1 MTMFRKPWN
10 GDRSANAAGGWLRT
24 ISVAGLLLQGC
35 GAADDDGSL
44 LQAPIIF
51 GADNRVE
58 FGGITDPTWLHYAQA
73 TGALFETE
81 GVSCSSGSCAL
92 DTAPF
97 LAART
102 GSIFDPVALCA
113 NAPYR
118 GQEAG
123 AGCTAF
129 LVGPDLFATAGH
141 CLCNDINP
149 ALCPFPLGD
158 AQCDSTNVV
167 FGFVADASGN
177 NEVLN
182 VPQVDVYSCTEVV
195 GVWEE
200 TPTDED
206 WAIFRV
212 DREVRNRIPLVVRHD
227 GTPRPEGQ
235 LLVAGHPD
243 GLPLKLAGNGGIRGN
258 PGSDPVNWT
267 SSLDA
272 FGGNSGSPVIQL
284 VTGVVEGIHVRR
296 PYHHYQSVGGCA
308 MPTVCSETT
317 GCNPNFGD
325 SPWAQETNIGWVA
338 EMAELPLHAALITAL

>member
-1 MTMFRKPWN
+1 MFRKPWN
-10 GDRSANAAGGWLRT
+10 DVRRVSAAAIPVVGF
-24 ISVAGLLLQGC
+24 LLQGC
-35 GAADDDGSL
+35 GAAEGEEPMLHD
-44 LQAPIIF
+44 PIIF

-58 FGGITDPTWLHYAQA
+58 YGGITEPTWRHYAQA
-73 TGALFETE
+73 TAALFETE
-81 GVSCSSGSCAL
+81 TVSCSNGACAL
-92 DTAPF
+92 DTDPF
-97 LAART
+97 LAADT
-102 GSIFDPVALCA
+102 GSIFGATTLCT

-129 LVGPDLFATAGH
+129 LVGTDLFATAGH
-141 CLCNDINP
+141 CLCNDTNP
-149 ALCPFPLGD
+149 ALCPFATGD

-177 NEVLN
+177 NEVVN
-182 VPQVDVYSCTEVV
+182 VPQTDVYSCTEVV

-212 DREVRNRIPLVVRHD
+212 DREVRNRTPLVVRHD
-227 GTPRPEGQ
+227 GTPRPGGE

-243 GLPLKLAGNGGIRGN
+243 GLPLKLAGHGQIRGN
-258 PGSDPVNWT
+258 PESDPVNWT
-267 SSLDA
+267 TSLDA
-272 FGGNSGSPVIQL
+272 FAGNSGSPVIQL
-284 VTGVVEGIHVRR
+284 LTGVVEGIHVRR
-296 PYHHYQSVGGCA
+296 PYHHYTSVGGCA

-317 GCNPNFGD
+317 GCNPNFGV

-338 EMAELPLHAALITAL
+338 AAAALPLHAALITVL